1 MDEEENV
8 KRELEK
14 LYCLSVSATLPNA
27 EAEYGKS
34 TQKPRGEA
42 EKKGPPNSCNTLFQL
57 WLLNPGNHALPA
69 SW

>member
-8 KRELEK
+8 KREQEK
-14 LYCLSVSATLPNA
+14 LYCLSVSATLPKA
-27 EAEYGKS
+27 EVEYGKS

-42 EKKGPPNSCNTLFQL
+42 EKKGPPNSCNILFQL
-57 WLLNPGNHALPA
+57 WLLNPGNHPLPA